1 MHAYLHMLSGVN
13 YAGTVSV
20 EVGSSLSRSICS
32 LGDMCSLAALSLWSI
47 VQNSHSIDGSYGAP
61 FSVDWTYDE
70 LLCDVQDVVL

>member
-47 VQNSHSIDGSYGAP
+47 VQNSHSRSLGAP
-61 FSVDWTYDE
+61 FSVDLTYH
-70 LLCDVQDVVL
+70 LLCDVQEVVL